1 MGVGVTVRAGGDTE
15 RVGPALAGA
24 IAGGAGGAGNELGS
38 DIPLSNN
45 LVLFFVK
52 STNRWGGEMK
62 REKKREMK
70 KIHNFQINYRVLFD
84 AKMYSICTNIYFI
97 ILKENFLFF
106 DKYKIIKIYILN

>member
-1 MGVGVTVRAGGDTE
+1 M
-15 RVGPALAGA
+15 AGA

-70 KIHNFQINYRVLFD
+70 KI
-84 AKMYSICTNIYFI
+84 S
-97 ILKENFLFF
+97 
-106 DKYKIIKIYILN
+106 

>member
-70 KIHNFQINYRVLFD
+70 KFSIFFFKINYRVLFD

-97 ILKENFLFF
+97 ILKRKN
-106 DKYKIIKIYILN
+106 YIF

>member
-62 REKKREMK
+62 KGEKKRNEK
-70 KIHNFQINYRVLFD
+70 N
-84 AKMYSICTNIYFI
+84 SS
-97 ILKENFLFF
+97 FF
-106 DKYKIIKIYILN
+106 FSNQLSGSF

>member
-70 KIHNFQINYRVLFD
+70 KF
-84 AKMYSICTNIYFI
+84 SIFFLSKSI
-97 ILKENFLFF
+97 IGFFLMLKCIQ
-106 DKYKIIKIYILN
+106 YVQIYIL